1 MNEEEGG
8 GRRRRES
15 RTSEEWEGAPIRVND
30 FTHFSVDKVVEG
42 VDMLPH
48 QPAHLTLVSHATK

>member
-1 MNEEEGG
+1 MNEEGEWVGVGG
-8 GRRRRES
+8 GGGKG
-15 RTSEEWEGAPIRVND
+15 GAPIRVND
-30 FTHFSVDKVVEG
+30 FTHFSVDKIVEG